1 MKTIAIA
8 LLALVALAPPV
19 HAQSYSRCVDATGR
33 VYLTDGPPP
42 SGVRCAAQAVRELKE
57 SPVPAGASAKVAAG
71 PIAAGQYALWM
82 TEASGVIRLRAY
94 PGETACREAR
104 EARLADVSRHNA
116 GAEYLCLPAGKQPDA
131 K

>member
-1 MKTIAIA
+1 MMPIAIA
-8 LLALVALAPPV
+8 LLALLALAVPAR
-19 HAQSYSRCVDATGR
+19 AQTYSRCVDATGR

-57 SPVPAGASAKVAAG
+57 SPVPVEAPVKL
-71 PIAAGQYALWM
+71 AAGQYALWM
-82 TEASGVIRLRAY
+82 TEASGVIRLRAF
-94 PGETACREAR
+94 PGEPACREAR

-116 GAEYLCLPAGKQPDA
+116 GAEYVCLPAGKQPDA